1 MRVLML
7 DNEFPPLGGGT
18 GVVNEHLLRGF
29 ARQADLTVDLVT
41 SSRTADTFEV
51 EQFAERITLY
61 KVPVD
66 NKNIHHST
74 NRELLRYVRRGL
86 AACERLIR
94 QHRYDVGFAF
104 AGVPAGAMSWLM
116 NLRHRIP
123 YVVSL
128 QGPDVPGFEA
138 RYNTLYPVLT
148 PLLKQVW
155 RRAAAVTAISAEH
168 RALAHKTMPG
178 LNIPVIYNGVDTQTF
193 HPPAAAPAGPLTF
206 ICVGRLIERKGQHH
220 LLRAFAQ
227 LRAAIDRPTRLV
239 LVGTGDFEPALRA
252 LAGELKLGDSV
263 EFAGFKSR
271 EEMPAVYREAHVFVL
286 ASQSEGMS
294 IALLEAMA
302 AGLPVVVSDA
312 GGTAELVDARNGRV
326 VPWADI
332 PALAKALAAMS
343 ADGAPLAQMGL
354 HSRAIAERFGWPA
367 IVQAYADLCRRI
379 ARSDG
384 ATAGVSMPDLNNASD
399 ENIAAA

>member
-18 GVVNEHLLRGF
+18 GVVNEHLLHGF
-29 ARQADLTVDLVT
+29 ARHADMTVDLIT
-41 SSRTADTFEV
+41 SSRTAATYEV

-86 AACERLIR
+86 AACERLIGK
-94 QHRYDVGFAF
+94 HHYDMSFAF
-104 AGVPAGAMSWLM
+104 AGVPAGAMSWLL

-123 YVVSL
+123 YLVSL

-138 RYNTLYPVLT
+138 RYNSIYPVLT

-155 RRAAAVTAISAEH
+155 RRAAVVTAISAEH

-178 LNIPVIYNGVDTQTF
+178 LNIPVIYNGVDTQIF
-193 HPPAAAPAGPLTF
+193 HPPATPPAGPLTF

-227 LRAAIDRPTRLV
+227 LRAMIDCPTRLV

-252 LAGELKLGDSV
+252 LADELKLGGSV

-271 EEMPAVYREAHVFVL
+271 EEMPVMYRKAHVFVL

-312 GGTAELVDARNGRV
+312 GGTAELVDALNGRV
-326 VPWADI
+326 APWANVS
-332 PALAKALAAMS
+332 ALAQAMAAMA
-343 ADGAPLAQMGL
+343 ADDAPLSQMGQ
-354 HSRAIAERFGWPA
+354 HSRAVAERFGWPA
-367 IVQAYADLCRRI
+367 IVQAYADICRRI
-379 ARSDG
+379 QRSDH
-384 ATAGVSMPDLNNASD
+384 ATSTVATPDLSNTSD

>member
-29 ARQADLTVDLVT
+29 ARHADMTVDLVT
-41 SSRTADTFEV
+41 SSRTAGTFEI
-51 EQFAERITLY
+51 EQFAERITIY

-66 NKNIHHST
+66 NDNIHHST

-86 AACERLIR
+86 ATCDRLIR
-94 QHRYDVGFAF
+94 QHRYDLSFAF
-104 AGVPAGAMSWLM
+104 AGVPAGAMSWLLH
-116 NLRHRIP
+116 LRHRLP
-123 YVVSL
+123 YLVSL

-148 PLLKQVW
+148 PLLRQVW
-155 RRAAAVTAISAEH
+155 RRASVVTAISAEH
-168 RALAHKTMPG
+168 RALAHKTLPG
-178 LNIPVIYNGVDTQTF
+178 LNIPVIYNGVDTKTF
-193 HPPAAAPAGPLTF
+193 QPAAAPPDGPLTF

-227 LRAAIDRPTRLV
+227 LRTMIDRPARLV
-239 LVGTGDFEPALRA
+239 LVGTGDFEQTLRM
-252 LAGELKLGDSV
+252 LANELNLGDSV

-271 EEMPAVYREAHVFVL
+271 AEMPAMYEKAHVFVL

-302 AGLPVVVSDA
+302 AGLPVVVTDA
-312 GGTAELVDARNGRV
+312 GGTAELVDAQNGRV
-326 VPWADI
+326 VPWANI
-332 PALAKALAAMS
+332 PALAQAMAAMG
-343 ADGAPLAQMGL
+343 AKDAPLAHMGL
-354 HSRAIAERFGWPA
+354 HSRAVAERFGWPA

-379 ARSDG
+379 PRGDRAIAS
-384 ATAGVSMPDLNNASD
+384 APELSTTSD

>member
-29 ARQADLTVDLVT
+29 ARHADMTVDLVT
-41 SSRTADTFEV
+41 SSRTAGTFEV
-51 EQFAERITLY
+51 EQFAERITIH

-86 AACERLIR
+86 AQCERLIR
-94 QHRYDVGFAF
+94 QHHYDMSFAF
-104 AGVPAGAMSWLM
+104 AGVPAGAMSWLLH
-116 NLRHRIP
+116 LRHRIP
-123 YVVSL
+123 YLVSL

-155 RRAAAVTAISAEH
+155 RRAAVVTAISAEH

-178 LNIPVIYNGVDTQTF
+178 LNIPVIYNGVDTQVF
-193 HPPAAAPAGPLTF
+193 HPPATPPAGPLTF

-227 LRAAIDRPTRLV
+227 LRARVARPVRLV

-252 LAGELKLGDSV
+252 LASELQLGDSL

-271 EEMPAVYREAHVFVL
+271 SEMPAMYEKAHVFVL

-302 AGLPVVVSDA
+302 TGLPVVVSDA
-312 GGTAELVDARNGRV
+312 GGTAELVDALNGRV
-326 VPWADI
+326 VPWADVS
-332 PALAKALAAMS
+332 ALTKAMAAMA
-343 ADGAPLAQMGL
+343 ADDAPLAHMGL
-354 HSRAIAERFGWPA
+354 HSRAVAERFGWLA
-367 IVQAYADLCRRI
+367 IVQAYADVCRRI
-379 ARSDG
+379 ALG
-384 ATAGVSMPDLNNASD
+384 ARAAAAPDLNSTSD
-399 ENIAAA
+399 EPVAAAQ

>member
-29 ARQADLTVDLVT
+29 ARHADLSVDLVT

-51 EQFAERITLY
+51 EQFSERIAIY

-86 AACERLIR
+86 ATCERLIR
-94 QHRYDVGFAF
+94 QHHYDVSFAF
-104 AGVPAGAMSWLM
+104 AGVPAGAMSWLLH
-116 NLRHRIP
+116 LRHRIP

-155 RRAAAVTAISAEH
+155 RRAAVVTAISAEH

-178 LNIPVIYNGVDTQTF
+178 LNIPVIYNGVDTQAF
-193 HPPAAAPAGPLTF
+193 HPPATPPAGPLTF

-227 LRAAIDRPTRLV
+227 LRATINRPARLM
-239 LVGTGDFEPALRA
+239 LSR
-252 LAGELKLGDSV
+252 
-263 EFAGFKSR
+263 FAK
-271 EEMPAVYREAHVFVL
+271 EM
-286 ASQSEGMS
+286 
-294 IALLEAMA
+294 
-302 AGLPVVVSDA
+302 
-312 GGTAELVDARNGRV
+312 T
-326 VPWADI
+326 
-332 PALAKALAAMS
+332 
-343 ADGAPLAQMGL
+343 
-354 HSRAIAERFGWPA
+354 
-367 IVQAYADLCRRI
+367 
-379 ARSDG
+379 
-384 ATAGVSMPDLNNASD
+384 
-399 ENIAAA
+399 